1 MCTRAMNT
9 AQTGIIVLIAKQ
21 MPGAERLG
29 ERDLSKGQSGGGKS
43 ERFQGNGHSQ
53 MLVVE
58 HVFGH
63 RCHSLKRV
71 CALYLQQLGH
81 GSSLDVQ

>member
-1 MCTRAMNT
+1 MINTTQTRHHSSDIKTDARHRR
-9 AQTGIIVLIAKQ
+9 ARGRRRVQCQ
-21 MPGAERLG
+21 R
-29 ERDLSKGQSGGGKS
+29 GGKKS
-43 ERFQGNGHSQ
+43 GRFQGNGHSQ

-63 RCHSLKRV
+63 RYHSLKRV

-81 GSSLDVQ
+81 GSNLDVQ